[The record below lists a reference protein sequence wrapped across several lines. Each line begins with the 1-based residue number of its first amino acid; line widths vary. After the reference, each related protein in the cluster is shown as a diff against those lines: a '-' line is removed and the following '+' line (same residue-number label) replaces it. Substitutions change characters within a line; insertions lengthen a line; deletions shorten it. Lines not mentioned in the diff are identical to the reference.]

1 MVFGFWKIN
10 LLGPHKVI
18 DPLKGKREGRDKL
31 HLGDKGGWQLKE
43 GIRNSSWEEVTPS
56 LMVSRK
62 QPD

>member
-10 LLGPHKVI
+10 LLGPHKAI
-18 DPLKGKREGRDKL
+18 DSLKGKRVGRDKL
-31 HLGDKGGWQLKE
+31 HLGDKGGQLKE
-43 GIRNSSWEEVTPS
+43 GLRNSSWEEAIPS